1 MAGLTT
7 FLART
12 GYHGGMDVIYADELV
27 ALNALID
34 YLLLL
39 LAARAAE
46 LPLRRGR
53 FALAGLAGGLYA
65 LAAAVGPGVLR
76 TGAGKLLL
84 SGLMCALAFG
94 CRRGVWKG
102 WGAFLGLSALFAG
115 AVYAAALLSGRPA
128 GPGSVPAAI
137 SARLL
142 AVCFA
147 LCWAAVR
154 LLLERSPPGS
164 ARAEVVLTL
173 GERSVRLT
181 ALRDTGNRLR
191 DPVSGCAVLTADGRA
206 MGALLGDALP
216 LPVPEDPT
224 VLLRCL
230 ARDPRLAPRL
240 GLAPYAAVGGT
251 GLLVTVRPDSV
262 TVDGQDV
269 RALAAVS
276 PVGIGDGDYNA
287 IL

>member
-1 MAGLTT
+1 
-7 FLART
+7 
-12 GYHGGMDVIYADELV
+12 MDVIYADELV

-53 FALAGLAGGLYA
+53 FALSGLLGGLYA
-65 LAAAVGPGVLR
+65 LAAAAGPPFLR
-76 TGAGKLLL
+76 AGPGKLLL

-115 AVYAAALLSGRPA
+115 AVYAAALLGGRSV
-128 GPGSVPAAI
+128 GPGSVPAAL
-137 SARLL
+137 SPRLFL
-142 AVCFA
+142 LCFA

-154 LLLERSPPGS
+154 LFLERSPPGS
-164 ARAEVVLTL
+164 AYAEVILTL
-173 GERSVRLT
+173 GERSMQLT

-206 MGALLGDALP
+206 MEELLGPALP
-216 LPVPEDPT
+216 LPVPEDAAS
-224 VLLRCL
+224 LLRQL
-230 ARDPRLAPRL
+230 SRDPRLAPRL
-240 GLAPYAAVGGT
+240 GLVPYSAVGGS

-262 TVDGQDV
+262 TVDGESV
-269 RALAAVS
+269 RALVAVS
-276 PVGIGDGDYNA
+276 PAAIGNGSYHA
-287 IL
+287 II